1 MEVKMTRKE
10 FQLCDEIHALLE
22 QSNCDSNSCIKAL
35 TVAIAGILANP
46 KFDKA
51 QLGAFVKQAYI
62 NLEQTTISMYND
74 TLTISVVNPKIY

>member
-10 FQLCDEIHALLE
+10 FQLCDEIHTLLE
-22 QSNCDSNSCIKAL
+22 QSHCDANSCMKAL
-35 TVAIAGILANP
+35 TVAFAGILANP